1 MLPMENITDEE
12 VKFGLPGIYIP
23 AEVFLN
29 PNLTLSEKMTFGLI
43 KSLSKSS
50 KGCWATNRYLGN
62 LLGCSKN
69 HITKILQKLNENHY
83 IIIKWIKIGPNKQRR
98 IYEATDYMERYKLL
112 VQNFH
117 DNYLTWSIEKGGI
130 VGQSRVIG
138 GTIPCDVGGNP
149 PGVLEY
155 NNIRTTITNVIDS
168 SIDDNL
174 SFNFVKDKDVSFSD
188 KNDFSLVLKSNNP
201 NVYTVIQYWNS
212 LNIRKHNI
220 AKQTKTID
228 LIINSINT
236 LLKKYTIED
245 ILESF
250 KTYKYIIDLYPKK
263 FRKGSLYFVGLND
276 FIRYNKNTLKFV
288 DHIPIELQ
296 SIKGLFEICVKG
308 NDYAKVYFKPTI
320 FAKDSKLAKLIETNF
335 INTLGQNKVI
345 GKETLIEK
353 ITNLFIRFYDT
364 NLTYFN
370 FTAADRKSKTT
381 IVNWMF
387 DYIETKNKFEVHF
400 AAREPFFI
408 DFGNWL
414 IEEAMMKE

>member
-1 MLPMENITDEE
+1 MTEDDDLNHEQMCFNFLDSNSFLAINKRMIECFGLDAAAFLADLISKNKYFKSVGKITEDGYFFNTQDNRQKDTGLTPFQQRKAITTLKELEIINTCQRDMPSKLYFKIEFSCLITQLLRNFTTRSEETSQLE
-12 VKFGLPGIYIP
+12 VKKLHISY
-23 AEVFLN
+23 N
-29 PNLTLSEKMTFGLI
+29 KN
-43 KSLSKSS
+43 KSNNNKS
-50 KGCWATNRYLGN
+50 
-62 LLGCSKN
+62 
-69 HITKILQKLNENHY
+69 
-83 IIIKWIKIGPNKQRR
+83 
-98 IYEATDYMERYKLL
+98 
-112 VQNFH
+112 
-117 DNYLTWSIEKGGI
+117 
-130 VGQSRVIG
+130 
-138 GTIPCDVGGNP
+138 
-149 PGVLEY
+149 
-155 NNIRTTITNVIDS
+155 
-168 SIDDNL
+168 NL
-174 SFNFVKDKDVSFSD
+174 SFNFVKDKDASFSD

-201 NVYTVIQYWNS
+201 SVYIIIEYWNS

-220 AKQTKTID
+220 TKQTKTID

-288 DHIPIELQ
+288 DHIPVELQ

-308 NDYAKVYFKPTI
+308 NDYAKVYFKPII
-320 FAKDSKLAKLIETNF
+320 FAKDSKLAKIIETNF

-364 NLTYFN
+364 NLAYFN

-387 DYIETKNKFEVHF
+387 DYIDTKNKFEVHF